1 MLVYIFQYVHG
12 AGLFDRAFAAVSAY
26 MRCSYCVQY
35 RHQEQ
40 LNFNRCR
47 VFIVAAAYLLETF
60 FDGYTVKLRGEIQIT
75 RAERSVKKRFHKYAF
90 GVNAVRGRKREVYRV
105 SFV

>member
-1 MLVYIFQYVHG
+1 MARVCSTGHSLPFLLIC
-12 AGLFDRAFAAVSAY
+12 AVLI
-26 MRCSYCVQY
+26 CVQY

>member
-1 MLVYIFQYVHG
+1 MFVYIFQYVHG
-12 AGLFDRAFAAVSAY
+12 AGLFGRVFAAGSVY

-60 FDGYTVKLRGEIQIT
+60 FDGYTVKIRGEIQII
-75 RAERSVKKRFHKYAF
+75 RAECSVKKRFHKYAF
-90 GVNAVRGRKREVYRV
+90 GVNAVGGRKRKIYRV
-105 SFV
+105 SFI